1 MSGTPIDMYISYKVD
16 AANGSLL
23 DGTEILL
30 TAINMLG
37 RDPPFLNNQLGFGYD
52 LVNGNLR
59 GRMIG
64 FTLRKRW

>member
-1 MSGTPIDMYISYKVD
+1 MYISYKVD
-16 AANGSLL
+16 VANGSLL
-23 DGTEILL
+23 DGAETLL